1 MFYSSYFK
9 LTYRV
14 FHLEFPRKYETLI
27 ILNIEILT
35 IYKNVSSKFSLISDS
50 VQFDGDNTTKEIR
63 TLTAHAILS
72 NSTREKISSVNLN
85 SKHSSCTLSNT

>member
-50 VQFDGDNTTKEIR
+50 VQFDGDYTTKEIR

-72 NSTREKISSVNLN
+72 NSIREKISSVNLN
-85 SKHSSCTLSNT
+85 SKHSSCILSNT

>member
-35 IYKNVSSKFSLISDS
+35 IYKNVSSKYSLISDS

-63 TLTAHAILS
+63 MLTAHAILS
-72 NSTREKISSVNLN
+72 NSIRKKISSVNL
-85 SKHSSCTLSNT
+85 KSCTISNT

>member
-35 IYKNVSSKFSLISDS
+35 IYKNVSSKYSLISDS

-72 NSTREKISSVNLN
+72 NSIRKKISSVNLK
-85 SKHSSCTLSNT
+85 SKH